1 MPLASYGSK
10 LSSAFLFLT
19 LVPIVL
25 RSAFVEALKMRK
37 SVWLFSLASCGFAKM
52 LNYDWDI
59 TWVSVSPDGFRR
71 PAIGINGQWPC
82 PTIRGNVG
90 DEVVVNVNNQLE
102 NETTSLHWHGITQNG
117 TPEMDGPS

>member
-25 RSAFVEALKMRK
+25 KSAFVEALKMRK

-52 LNYDWDI
+52 LTYDWDI

-71 PAIGINGQWPC
+71 PAIGING
-82 PTIRGNVG
+82 ILVY
-90 DEVVVNVNNQLE
+90 
-102 NETTSLHWHGITQNG
+102 
-117 TPEMDGPS
+117 